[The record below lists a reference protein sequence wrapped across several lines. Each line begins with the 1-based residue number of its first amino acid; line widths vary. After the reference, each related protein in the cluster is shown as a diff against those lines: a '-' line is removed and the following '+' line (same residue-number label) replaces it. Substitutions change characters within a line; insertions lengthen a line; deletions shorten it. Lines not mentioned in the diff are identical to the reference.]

1 MKKTSTRSPLLN
13 IAWVHL
19 ISKKRQTVVAML
31 GVMFGV
37 TVFIFQAGLLTGL
50 QSYFIEKTVNTTA
63 HVHIYNDVRVAR
75 PNVLDLESDTASTW
89 TVVRNQKPRDEERRL
104 RNGYQILREIERDAR
119 VEGVAPY
126 LGLQGILRY
135 GMSQQAGTL
144 AGIDVQREDQLFH
157 VAENLI
163 AGELVRMETLP
174 NAVILGSGLAEKL
187 GARLNDNITVISS
200 RGVSLDMKVVGIS
213 KTGITLQDNSRAYIS
228 IRNAQRL
235 LQQSA
240 AYITDINVRLRD
252 VDVAQSIATEYQS
265 VFGYKAEDWKAANAN
280 VFGIFRIQ
288 NLTVLFVIISILVVS
303 GFGIFNILMTI
314 IYEKMPDIAILKA
327 MGYRDRDIRRVF
339 LLESVAIGTTGGLL
353 GLLLGFIT
361 SKIVGMIPL
370 NIQGFVSVQNLIIN
384 FNPLFYLAAFG
395 FALVSTT
402 VAGYF
407 PARKAARFD
416 PVEIIR
422 SR

>member
-1 MKKTSTRSPLLN
+1 MKSPFAQRPLLR

-19 ISKKRQTVVAML
+19 FSKKRQTLVAML

-50 QSYFIEKTVNTTA
+50 QNYFIEKTVNTTA
-63 HVHIYNDVRVAR
+63 HVHVYNEVRTGRPHVLAR
-75 PNVLDLESDTASTW
+75 YIDTNSRWIA
-89 TVVRNQKPRDEERRL
+89 VRNQKPRDEERKVK
-104 RNGYQILREIERDAR
+104 NGNQIIREIEKDPR
-119 VEGVAPY
+119 VEGVAPF
-126 LGLQGILRY
+126 LGLQGIYRF

-144 AGIDVQREDQLFH
+144 AGVDILREDQLFK
-157 VAENLI
+157 VKDNLI
-163 AGELVRMETLP
+163 AGDMLRMETMP
-174 NAVILGSGLAEKL
+174 NGIILGAGLADKL
-187 GARLNDNITVISS
+187 GASVDNTVIVISS
-200 RGVSLDMKVVGIS
+200 KGVSLDMKVVGIS
-213 KTGITLQDNSRAYIS
+213 KTGITLQDNTRAYIS
-228 IRNAQRL
+228 LRNAQRL
-235 LQQSA
+235 LQQSGT
-240 AYITDINVRLRD
+240 YITDINVRLRD
-252 VDVAQSIATEYQS
+252 VDQAEAVAKEYQERY
-265 VFGYKAEDWKAANAN
+265 GYKTEDWKASNAN

-288 NLTVLFVIISILVVS
+288 NLTVTFVIISILVVS

-327 MGYRDRDIRRVF
+327 MGYRDRDISQVF
-339 LLESVAIGTTGGLL
+339 LIESLAIGSTGGLL
-353 GLLLGFIT
+353 GLLLGFIA

-370 NIQGFVSVQNLIIN
+370 NIQGFVSVQYLVIN
-384 FNPLFYLAAFG
+384 FNPLFYLAAFA

>member
-1 MKKTSTRSPLLN
+1 MKQFFAQRPLLR

-19 ISKKRQTVVAML
+19 FSKKRQTIVAML

-50 QSYFIEKTVNTTA
+50 QTYFIEKTVNTTA
-63 HVHIYNDVRVAR
+63 HVHIFNDVRTSR
-75 PNVLDLESDTASTW
+75 PQVLDLDSDTSSTW
-89 TVVRNQKPRDEERRL
+89 NIVRNQKPRDEERRL
-104 RNGYQILREIERDAR
+104 RNGYQILRDIERDPR

-135 GMSQQAGTL
+135 GMSQQAATL
-144 AGIDVQREDQLFH
+144 AGVDILREDQLFH
-157 VAENLI
+157 IKDNLVS
-163 AGELVRMETLP
+163 GQLQRMETLP
-174 NAVILGSGLAEKL
+174 NGIILGFGLADKL
-187 GARLNDNITVISS
+187 GVSLDDNITVISS
-200 RGVSLDMKVVGIS
+200 KGVALEMKVVGIS
-213 KTGITLQDNSRAYIS
+213 KTGITLQDNTRAYVS

-240 AYITDINVRLRD
+240 AYITDINIRLRD
-252 VDVAQSIATEYQS
+252 VDVAQSVATEYS
-265 VFGYKAEDWKAANAN
+265 SLYGYKAEDWKAANAN
-280 VFGIFRIQ
+280 IFGIFRIQ
-288 NLTVLFVIISILVVS
+288 NLTVSFVIISILVVS

-327 MGYRDRDIRRVF
+327 MGYRDGDIRVIF
-339 LLESVAIGTTGGLL
+339 LIESVAIGSTGGLL
-353 GLLLGFIT
+353 GLLLGFIA

-370 NIQGFVSVQNLIIN
+370 NIQGFVSVQYLIIN
-384 FNPLFYLAAFG
+384 FNPLFYLAAFC
-395 FALVSTT
+395 FALTATT